1 MDAQACSA
9 GRGLSGFC
17 HALHPRRF
25 REPLT
30 VCMLPNLPGGVS
42 EDTSPWNLP
51 GALETSAY
59 APLPS
64 PPSVSAPVLVA
75 GSFLSPCHRPRFFP
89 SSHPAAIPSSSF
101 HPSPSVR
108 SFSYLSL
115 FPPTPLSPT
124 HPSRVRPLI
133 PLGRLALP
141 PPFSL
146 HSLPPPL
153 ARHASIHRF
162 TCVSIHSPVHPS
174 FRVSIHPSPSTRS
187 APPSPISLSPIHLSA
202 HPTLPPRPS
211 LHQTLTGSAR
221 CPF

>member
-1 MDAQACSA
+1 MAFGAGLLVDAQACSA

-51 GALETSAY
+51 GALETSAC

-64 PPSVSAPVLVA
+64 PPSVPAPVLVA

-101 HPSPSVR
+101 HPFPSVR

-115 FPPTPLSPT
+115 FPPTPSP
-124 HPSRVRPLI
+124 PSIR
-133 PLGRLALP
+133 LGSAHSFPWVVLR
-141 PPFSL
+141 SL
-146 HSLPPPL
+146 HRSAFTPSLPP
-153 ARHASIHRF
+153 
-162 TCVSIHSPVHPS
+162 
-174 FRVSIHPSPSTRS
+174 
-187 APPSPISLSPIHLSA
+187 
-202 HPTLPPRPS
+202 
-211 LHQTLTGSAR
+211 
-221 CPF
+221 

>member
-1 MDAQACSA
+1 MHPSPLLP
-9 GRGLSGFC
+9 LSLLPC
-17 HALHPRRF
+17 WWLVASCRLVIDHASFPPAIPQPSLLRPSTHP
-25 REPLT
+25 
-30 VCMLPNLPGGVS
+30 
-42 EDTSPWNLP
+42 
-51 GALETSAY
+51 
-59 APLPS
+59 
-64 PPSVSAPVLVA
+64 PPSVP
-75 GSFLSPCHRPRFFP
+75 FLIYP
-89 SSHPAAIPSSSF
+89 
-101 HPSPSVR
+101 
-108 SFSYLSL
+108 FSYLSL

-133 PLGRLALP
+133 PLGHLAVP

-153 ARHASIHRF
+153 ARHPSIHRF